1 MIGICE
7 RSAKKTYLLW
17 AYIKWYGCDTIALVW
32 STVKTNIPA
41 EKLLSFMFTSYMHT
55 QYTYLNVR
63 LRSLSPVHKWLWRIL
78 LTAHYNAHATS
89 MNSRDEKRTDEKKMH
104 LKNLQYRRKAL
115 NFLWIRSC
123 IFVIIAIYSW
133 FKRKMANF
141 AMIFFL
147 SCKSLAMLWPDS
159 HILWTCS
166 YLFNA

>member
-17 AYIKWYGCDTIALVW
+17 TYIKWYGCDTIALVW

-89 MNSRDEKRTDEKKMH
+89 MNSRDEKRTDEKKNAPEEFTISPEGAQFSLNKILH
-104 LKNLQYRRKAL
+104 LCNNCYL
-115 NFLWIRSC
+115 FLVQEENGKLC
-123 IFVIIAIYSW
+123 
-133 FKRKMANF
+133 ND
-141 AMIFFL
+141 FFL